1 MKRTTIKQPERLLQQ
16 IEEYFGSSDE
26 SKFAAKL
33 QGVLLLLRD
42 KDNNCST
49 VARLIGKT
57 PQTVAG
63 WVRQLNRGKG
73 GNIAVLRDKIKPGR
87 NTRLSKDHL
96 KDIKD
101 VLKQS
106 PAHFGIDAIQWDGN
120 TLSTYLDQKI
130 GIPLQLRQCQRI
142 IQRLGYANKRG
153 RPDSHN

>member
-42 KDNNCST
+42 KDNNCSA
-49 VARLIGKT
+49 VARLIGKA

-63 WVRQLNRGKG
+63 WVRQLNRGNG

-87 NTRLSKDHL
+87 NMRLSRDHL
-96 KDIKD
+96 KDRSEEHTSE
-101 VLKQS
+101 LQS
-106 PAHFGIDAIQWDGN
+106 
-120 TLSTYLDQKI
+120 
-130 GIPLQLRQCQRI
+130 
-142 IQRLGYANKRG
+142 
-153 RPDSHN
+153 